1 MYFDWVLFL
10 LNASFHKK
18 KCKKILQ
25 LPISFRNY
33 TFIILICRFLRPN
46 NCIRIVIDFERA
58 GFLENPATEK
68 PLLLSLLN
76 SYSRKKKY
84 GSDKRSFRQFQP
96 SFFASQRH
104 FKVYSNQIEYHAPN
118 AKNILPSESDIIEHN
133 IEGIAVFNNK
143 DFCIENL
150 GDTEILLSEDTDM
163 FSFDYSDD
171 FIIKSKYFDELKR
184 SGNNEIK
191 LNINDITKSNIDCVI
206 FEECMNILKN
216 GWNLNFTGLKKEE
229 FLGLIWLLYDLTCYS
244 DSDAL
249 LTFYKNLLLFIFS
262 YLQDRSNVG
271 VSNLTGADFI
281 NYNKYFLPFLY
292 LLYET
297 IDITYNSNRKEL
309 VLVEKK
315 QNKNILSFEK
325 HNIDEII
332 IRITPKALEL
342 ISQENSKDKFVVLN
356 CIVYSFKIKGIKI
369 SSDDIYFTEF
379 KDLDFAC
386 NNIEKHTTNPEMRTS
401 FISIFSS
408 LRLIKNKEI
417 TYVEFER
424 LEILN
429 TDFVFLAALNNLD
442 SLILVKCNNTS
453 LNWLLC
459 KLSYYF
465 PKLRKLHIV
474 GFLLLTGFFNH
485 LHAIHIKFLDLSCCI
500 YNGNA
505 ERTQSK
511 YSHLN
516 YKILQSFMLCKALK
530 FLSVRG
536 VNFERLRYF
545 EDHEN
550 WQNKFQY
557 LDLSYSKLNN
567 FFSEYFSSNIQTE
580 ILYLDKLNQIEY
592 LKKILSQKSLHTTTK
607 KLSLSK
613 NLITRD
619 IWTHITAFEVLQH
632 INLSFSTDNSLDF
645 LNSEYVFVIKLVD
658 LDLSG
663 NKLELTNLSFIN
675 QFDCLSRL
683 NLCHCDLSYGFMSH
697 LSKEL
702 IASLRE
708 INLCGN
714 KLCSSDISQIFLI
727 TNLVCLV
734 ISLDN
739 KIFSE
744 FLKEY
749 GILKCFSLEKLVLI
763 DTNVDSDIENFIISQ
778 PILKNVEMR
787 GCTGNSNP
795 LIMKIHINPLPLEDN
810 SSRI

>member
-1 MYFDWVLFL
+1 
-10 LNASFHKK
+10 
-18 KCKKILQ
+18 
-25 LPISFRNY
+25 
-33 TFIILICRFLRPN
+33 
-46 NCIRIVIDFERA
+46 
-58 GFLENPATEK
+58 
-68 PLLLSLLN
+68 
-76 SYSRKKKY
+76 
-84 GSDKRSFRQFQP
+84 
-96 SFFASQRH
+96 
-104 FKVYSNQIEYHAPN
+104 
-118 AKNILPSESDIIEHN
+118 
-133 IEGIAVFNNK
+133 
-143 DFCIENL
+143 
-150 GDTEILLSEDTDM
+150 M

-191 LNINDITKSNIDCVI
+191 LNIKDITKSSIDCVI
-206 FEECMNILKN
+206 FEICLNILKN
-216 GWNLNFTGLKKEE
+216 GWNLNFAGLKKEE

-249 LTFYKNLLLFIFS
+249 LTFYKNLLPFIFL
-262 YLQDRSNVG
+262 YLQDKSNIG
-271 VSNLTGADFI
+271 VSNLTGADLI

-297 IDITYNSNRKEL
+297 IDITYDSNRKEL
-309 VLVEKK
+309 IFSEKK
-315 QNKNILSFEK
+315 QNKSIFSFEK
-325 HNIDEII
+325 HNIDEIM
-332 IRITPKALEL
+332 IRITPIALEL
-342 ISQENSKDKFVVLN
+342 ISQENSKDKFVFLN

-369 SSDDIYFTEF
+369 SSDNIYFTEF
-379 KDLDFAC
+379 KNLDFAC
-386 NNIEKHTTNPEMRTS
+386 KNIEKHTTIYKMRTS

-408 LRLIKNKEI
+408 LQSVKNKEI

-424 LEILN
+424 LEFLS
-429 TDFVFLAALNNLD
+429 TDYCFLETLKNLD
-442 SLILVKCNNTS
+442 SLILVKCNILT
-453 LNWLLC
+453 LNLLLC

-485 LHAIHIKFLDLSCCI
+485 LHAINIKFLDPSCCL
-500 YNGNA
+500 YNGSSRDLNSLRNETLKELRA
-505 ERTQSK
+505 N

-557 LDLSYSKLNN
+557 LDLSYSKLNH
-567 FFSEYFSSNIQTE
+567 FFSEYFSSNIQTK

-632 INLSFSTDNSLDF
+632 INLSFSIDNSLDF
-645 LNSEYVFVIKLVD
+645 LNSEYVFAIKLVD
-658 LDLSG
+658 LDMSG
-663 NKLELTNLSFIN
+663 NKLELTNLSSIN

-739 KIFSE
+739 KVFSE

-749 GILKCFSLEKLVLI
+749 GILKCFSLETLVLI

>member
-1 MYFDWVLFL
+1 MYFDCVLFL

-84 GSDKRSFRQFQP
+84 GSEIRSLRQFQP

-104 FKVYSNQIEYHAPN
+104 FKVYSNQIEYHVPN

-191 LNINDITKSNIDCVI
+191 LNIKDITKSNIDCVI

-216 GWNLNFTGLKKEE
+216 GWNLNFAGLKKEE

-249 LTFYKNLLLFIFS
+249 LTFYKNLLPFIFL

-325 HNIDEII
+325 HNIDEIMV
-332 IRITPKALEL
+332 RITPIALEL
-342 ISQENSKDKFVVLN
+342 ISQENSKDKFVFLN

-386 NNIEKHTTNPEMRTS
+386 NNITKHTTNYEMRTS

-408 LRLIKNKEI
+408 LQSIKNNEI

-424 LEILN
+424 LELLS
-429 TDFVFLAALNNLD
+429 TDYCFLETLKNLD
-442 SLILVKCNNTS
+442 SLILVKCNTS
-453 LNWLLC
+453 LNFLLC

-474 GFLLLTGFFNH
+474 GFLLLNGFFNH
-485 LHAIHIKFLDLSCCI
+485 LHALHIELLDLSCCI
-500 YNGNA
+500 YNGSSKDLNA
-505 ERTQSK
+505 LRNETLKELRAN
-511 YSHLN
+511 YSRLN
-516 YKILQSFMLCKALK
+516 YKILQSFMLCKVLK
-530 FLSVRG
+530 FL
-536 VNFERLRYF
+536 N
-545 EDHEN
+545 HEN

-557 LDLSYSKLNN
+557 LDLSYSKLNQ
-567 FFSEYFSSNIQTE
+567 FFSEYFSSNIQVE
-580 ILYLDKLNQIEY
+580 ILYLDQLNEIKY
-592 LKKILSQKSLHTTTK
+592 LKRILSQKSLHTTTK

-619 IWTHITAFEVLQH
+619 ILTHITAFEVLQH

-645 LNSEYVFVIKLVD
+645 LNSEYVFASKLVD

-663 NKLELTNLSFIN
+663 NKLELTNLSFIY

-697 LSKEL
+697 LSKAL
-702 IASLRE
+702 ISSLRE

-714 KLCSSDISQIFLI
+714 KLCSSDISQIFSI
-727 TNLVCLV
+727 TNLVYLV
-734 ISLDN
+734 ITLDN
-739 KIFSE
+739 KVFSE

-749 GILKCFSLEKLVLI
+749 GILKCLVLETLVLVN
-763 DTNVDSDIENFIISQ
+763 TNVDSDIENFIISQ
-778 PILKNVEMR
+778 PILKNVELR
-787 GCTGNSNP
+787 GCKVNSNSQ
-795 LIMKIHINPLPLEDN
+795 IMKININPLPLED
-810 SSRI
+810 IV